1 MFEWRVASSS
11 GKFKGEEQSLE
22 KAKKSGREKAQSLP
36 GGGILTVHDLH
47 TNNTVFTMESVS
59 ESNKK

>member
-11 GKFKGEEQSLE
+11 GKFKGEEKTLE
-22 KAKKSGREKAQSLP
+22 AAKKSGRAKAESLP

-47 TNNTVFTMESVS
+47 TNKTAFTMEAVS
-59 ESNKK
+59 EKTKK